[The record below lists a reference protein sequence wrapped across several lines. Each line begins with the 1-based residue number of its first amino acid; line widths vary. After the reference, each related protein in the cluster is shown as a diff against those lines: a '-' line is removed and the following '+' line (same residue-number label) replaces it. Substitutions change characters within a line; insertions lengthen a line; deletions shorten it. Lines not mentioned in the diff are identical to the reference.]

1 MTQFQPP
8 TIPPAIP
15 TYQPHQP
22 SVPQDRPW
30 SVAAISGFVLSWLGC
45 IGIPAILGLILGVVG
60 IAKTRGGVR
69 RGRGLAIAAL
79 PISCVSFVFGI
90 IGAFMAFASI
100 TALNMAMVQIPE
112 ALMSMDTDVDA
123 AVVALREISSEH
135 FKQSIDEETLKAW
148 MIKVS
153 TDHGKITGIDDSV
166 LPTLVEDDD
175 FLVIELL
182 GKFINGPAN
191 LKITIFVNGIDF
203 QLDDIAIDGL
213 SPKDM
218 R

>member
-8 TIPPAIP
+8 PIPPAIP

-22 SVPQDRPW
+22 SVPQDKPW

-90 IGAFMAFASI
+90 IMALATFVSI
-100 TALNMAMVQIPE
+100 NALNIALVQIPE
-112 ALMSMDTDVDA
+112 ALMSMDTDIDA
-123 AVVALREISSEH
+123 AVLALREISSEH
-135 FKQSIDEETLKAW
+135 FNQSVDEDTLKAW
-148 MIKVS
+148 ITKIVA
-153 TDHGKITGIDDSV
+153 DHGKITDVDESTFNMDIQGSFAYVD
-166 LPTLVEDDD
+166 LM
-175 FLVIELL
+175 
-182 GKFINGPAN
+182 GKFVNGPAT
-191 LKITIFVNGIDF
+191 LKVTIFLNGLDL
-203 QLDDIAIDGL
+203 QLDDIAINGL